1 MGRPTA
7 LPTMEF
13 QQALDDL
20 IEQALGAD
28 DGPDVA
34 EVVFCLGQAELGI
47 RMAILQAETDGVEDD
62 AEDSDAE

>member
-1 MGRPTA
+1 MK
-7 LPTMEF
+7 F

-28 DGPDVA
+28 GGPDVT
-34 EVVFCLGQAELGI
+34 EIVFCLGQAELGI

-62 AEDSDAE
+62 AEDFDAE